1 MVEKR
6 SRKDRLEA
14 KGRRLKAKVRQEIL
28 TPEKLVVLAIPVLML
43 VWLVGSISSLSRN
56 WNLQQEINERETEL
70 EYLKLQVDSI
80 ELENEYYASEEY
92 QELTARRLQD
102 KKLAGETMI
111 FLPENSQEAKKKH
124 LEATKE
130 QKGILNE
137 KSNVEQWVNFLFSV

>member
-56 WNLQQEINERETEL
+56 WNLQQEINERKTEL

-111 FLPENSQEAKKKH
+111 FLPENSDEAKKKH